1 MSNSNVSEGV
11 QTFINQSLADNNQ
24 LLLNQITKLV
34 SDSVEKIKRSS
45 SEAADEK
52 LREIKELR
60 LEEHKSFNRKGNE
73 IQYKFNCKVQ
83 GSLEEV
89 QSHLETNAV
98 DEAKEAL
105 AQGTHLLDERQKLI
119 RLADK
124 SEFGWKTVEEY
135 TQHELA
141 EDDQDAKKIRHAEE
155 RAEKALKSRA
165 AKRKPFK
172 TQSLVSRPSTFTGNS
187 RFGPQN
193 FVPSTSF
200 TPWRNRSSMFQRP
213 ANFSLRPGNYFA
225 CGRFGHWRSECPQRG
240 STAKGSK
247 SDDR

>member
-11 QTFINQSLADNNQ
+11 QAFINQSLADNNQ

-34 SDSVEKIKRSS
+34 SDSVEKIKCSS

-52 LREIKELR
+52 LREIKKLR
-60 LEEHKSFNRKGNE
+60 LEDHKSFNRKGNE

-89 QSHLETNAV
+89 QFHLETNAV

-105 AQGTHLLDERQKLI
+105 ARGTHLLDERQKLI
-119 RLADK
+119 LLADK

-141 EDDQDAKKIRHAEE
+141 EDDLDAKKIRHAEE

-225 CGRFGHWRSECPQRG
+225 CGRFGYWRSECPQRS

>member
-1 MSNSNVSEGV
+1 MSDVSEGV
-11 QTFINQSLADNNQ
+11 QAFINQSLADNNQ

-45 SEAADEK
+45 SEAADDQ
-52 LREIKELR
+52 LREIKKLR

-73 IQYKFNCKVQ
+73 IQYKFNRKVQ

-98 DEAKEAL
+98 DKAKEAL
-105 AQGTHLLDERQKLI
+105 AQGTRLLDERQKLI
-119 RLADK
+119 LLADK
-124 SEFGWKTVEEY
+124 SEFGLKTVEEY

-141 EDDQDAKKIRHAEE
+141 EDEQDAKKIRHAGE
-155 RAEKALKSRA
+155 RAEKALKSSA
-165 AKRKPFK
+165 AKRKSFK
-172 TQSLVSRPSTFTGNS
+172 APSLVSRPSTFTANS
-187 RFGPQN
+187 RVGPQN
-193 FVPSTSF
+193 FGPSTSF

-213 ANFSLRPGNYFA
+213 ADFSLRPGNCFA
-225 CGRFGHWRSECPQRG
+225 CGRFGHWRSECPQLG
-240 STAKGSK
+240 STAKATK